1 MSNANPPAD
10 RHPPPRHARVHIAFT
25 QCFSFVESTRRG
37 ILDYAKARGR
47 WKLSFTPEALGPSIA
62 WLRHARID
70 GAIAHV
76 VSAADKRTVNSL
88 PFPVVNLAALIDP
101 KGMLSV
107 IGNQRRIGKL
117 AACHLLERGFRRLAY
132 YGTSNMWYSRQR
144 LIAFSETVR
153 QAGATCKSHVVD
165 SNLHMTGGWRGQHR
179 QLDRW
184 LRGLRLPV
192 GIFAGTDARA
202 AMIVDACESIGLR
215 IPEDVAIM
223 GVDNDPSICQLSGVA
238 LTSIARND
246 WKIGWTAAR
255 VLDHAMSGH
264 APDAEL
270 VFIEPERVVARKSTE
285 VLAIDDPVV
294 AGLVAE
300 LRKHL
305 NKPFGVE
312 WLMQH
317 SNRSRRWLEVR
328 FRRALGQP
336 PLAIINNLRVA
347 KASAMLKSVSNKHVA
362 LTDIATQCGFT
373 GLRHFRIVF
382 SKHTGMSPKKFQT
395 DATAVP
401 RRERKDQSGK
411 VTRTGGFDW
420 VTRRA

>member
-1 MSNANPPAD
+1 
-10 RHPPPRHARVHIAFT
+10 VHIAFT
-25 QCFSFVESTRRG
+25 QCFSFVESTRHG
-37 ILDYAKARGR
+37 ILDYARACGR
-47 WKLSFTPEALGPSIA
+47 WKLSFMPETLGPSIA
-62 WLRHARID
+62 WLRHARVD

-76 VSAADKRTVNSL
+76 VSAVDKRLVNAL
-88 PFPVVNLAALIDP
+88 PFPVVNLASLIDP

-107 IGNQRRIGKL
+107 IGNQQQIGRL

-144 LIAFSETVR
+144 LIGFSETVR

-165 SNLHMTGGWRGQHR
+165 SNLPMPRSWHEQHR
-179 QLDRW
+179 QLEHW

-192 GIFAGTDARA
+192 GIFASTDARA

-215 IPEDVAIM
+215 IPDDVAVM
-223 GVDNDPSICQLSGVA
+223 GVDNDPSICQLSGVS

-246 WKIGWTAAR
+246 WKVGWTAAW
-255 VLDHAMSGH
+255 VLDRAMSGRTL
-264 APDAEL
+264 DDKL

-285 VLAIDDPVV
+285 ILAIDDPVV

-300 LRKHL
+300 LREHL

-312 WLMQH
+312 WLVQH
-317 SNRSRRWLEVR
+317 SNRSRRWLEVH
-328 FRRALGQP
+328 FRRALGQS
-336 PLAIINNLRVA
+336 PLTIINNLRVA
-347 KASAMLKSVSNKHVA
+347 KASEMLRSISNKHVA

-373 GLRHFRIVF
+373 DLRHFRIVF
-382 SKHTGMSPKKFQT
+382 SKHTGTSPKKFQI

-401 RRERKDQSGK
+401 RISREK
-411 VTRTGGFDW
+411 
-420 VTRRA
+420 

>member
-1 MSNANPPAD
+1 MLAMSNANPPAAK
-10 RHPPPRHARVHIAFT
+10 PPPLGRARVHIAFT
-25 QCFSFVESTRRG
+25 QCFSFVESARHG
-37 ILDYAKARGR
+37 ILDYAKTCGR

-76 VSAADKRTVNSL
+76 VSTADKRIVNSL

-107 IGNQRRIGKL
+107 IGNQQQIGKL

-144 LIAFSETVR
+144 LIGFSETIR
-153 QAGATCKSHVVD
+153 QTGATCESHVVD
-165 SNLHMTGGWRGQHR
+165 SKLHMSAGWHEQHR
-179 QLDRW
+179 QLECW

-192 GIFAGTDARA
+192 GVFACTDARA

-215 IPEDVAIM
+215 IPEDVAVI
-223 GVDNDPSICQLSGVA
+223 GVDNDPSICQLSSIS

-246 WKIGWTAAR
+246 WKIGWAAAT
-255 VLDHAMSGH
+255 VLDHAMAGH
-264 APDAEL
+264 ALDNEL
-270 VFIEPERVVARKSTE
+270 TLIEPERVVARKSTE
-285 VLAIDDPVV
+285 TLAIDDPLV

-300 LRKHL
+300 LREHL

-312 WLMQH
+312 WLMQR

-328 FRRALGQP
+328 FHQALGQP

-347 KASAMLKSVSNKHVA
+347 KACEMLRSASNKHMA
-362 LTDIATQCGFT
+362 LTDIAAQCGFT
-373 GLRHFRIVF
+373 DLRHFRIVF
-382 SKHTGMSPKKFQT
+382 NKHTGMSPKKFQI
-395 DATAVP
+395 DATSRP
-401 RRERKDQSGK
+401 SGRSDKWLGREE
-411 VTRTGGFDW
+411 FDW
-420 VTRRA
+420 VIKPP